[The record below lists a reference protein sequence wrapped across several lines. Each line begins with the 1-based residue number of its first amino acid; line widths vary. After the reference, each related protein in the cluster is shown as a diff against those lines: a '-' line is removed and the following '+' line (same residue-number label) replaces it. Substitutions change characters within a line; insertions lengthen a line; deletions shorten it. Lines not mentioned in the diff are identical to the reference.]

1 MAEEPHLFKL
11 ARRGQLEL
19 LKDALRGGDAA
30 GQRCGRSGD
39 SLLHLAARHGHLHLL
54 AWLLEELELDVEVAN
69 GDYKRPLH
77 EAASAGHG
85 ECVSYLLA
93 KGACVDAL
101 KRGDWT
107 PLMMA
112 CTRQNLEVIKDL
124 VEHGANPLLK
134 NKDGWNCFHIASRE
148 GHGQVLGYLL
158 AASPSSWDTEST
170 TRRTPLHTAVQ
181 LCRDQGGWEPSPG
194 SRGASLVLPHLKRCT
209 AVGMRWSYSWSGA
222 GTSRTAGTIVESL
235 PSWTLSSTGTSTL
248 PGCSWKNTGLVPQP
262 WMLWELRLCTER
274 PSRRR
279 TEPFGS
285 WWPSWASGSTRE
297 QQPCGSQHCTT
308 QPRKDTRTPSGR
320 CCPSVPTSRRR
331 TGRVAPPYTRRVP
344 GSTRPP
350 RGSCSAPGCGTARM
364 VREPWHGSWRGSP
377 KSSRFSK
384 KKMSA
389 REEKK
394 KKEEKRKKTL

>member
-1 MAEEPHLFKL
+1 MTEEPRLFKL

-39 SLLHLAARHGHLHLL
+39 TLLHLAARHGHLHLL
-54 AWLLEELELDVEVAN
+54 AWLLEELELDIEVAN

-124 VEHGANPLLK
+124 MEHGANPLLK

-148 GHGQVLGYLL
+148 GHGQVLSYLL

-170 TRRTPLHTAVQ
+170 TRRTPLHTAAMHG
-181 LCRDQGGWEPSPG
+181 CRDAVELLLERCGYEPDSRDNCGVTPFMDALQHG
-194 SRGASLVLPHLKRCT
+194 HVDIARLLLEKHGANSRGGEC
-209 AVGMRWSYSWSGA
+209 
-222 GTSRTAGTIVESL
+222 
-235 PSWTLSSTGTSTL
+235 LSFAPAPL
-248 PGCSWKNTGLVPQP
+248 F
-262 WMLWELRLCTER
+262 
-274 PSRRR
+274 
-279 TEPFGS
+279 FG
-285 WWPSWASGSTRE
+285 PE
-297 QQPCGSQHCTT
+297 QQRADQEHNFQEKGTWKHIFQGHKVVDVSPVHQH
-308 QPRKDTRTPSGR
+308 RAAE
-320 CCPSVPTSRRR
+320 TS
-331 TGRVAPPYTRRVP
+331 
-344 GSTRPP
+344 
-350 RGSCSAPGCGTARM
+350 
-364 VREPWHGSWRGSP
+364 
-377 KSSRFSK
+377 
-384 KKMSA
+384 
-389 REEKK
+389 
-394 KKEEKRKKTL
+394 